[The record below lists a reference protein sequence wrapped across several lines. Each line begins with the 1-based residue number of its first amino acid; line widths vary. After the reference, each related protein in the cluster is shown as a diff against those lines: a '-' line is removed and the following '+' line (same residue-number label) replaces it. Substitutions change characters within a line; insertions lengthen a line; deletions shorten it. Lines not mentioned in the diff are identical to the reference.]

1 MLRLLVGVLVIANL
15 AFWAWTQ
22 PAIVQALGLPSSSE
36 REPQR
41 LALQQQ
47 AQAIRVLPASS
58 PAASAPDPGAGNS
71 LGAPAS
77 GPDAL
82 AASAGADGA
91 SAFDPGL
98 QACLETPALSP
109 AQVPQAVRALQQA
122 GVAPGG
128 WVEMRRDVP
137 GEWLLYMGRFADREQ
152 LQRKAS
158 ELSALALRYEEI
170 LSGELAPGLQ
180 LGRFD
185 AAAPAQAPPGPIAGP
200 RRAHRQGVDH
210 PGPRPGAAAAR
221 RPPDAGPDGPAA
233 DAGRFRPRRGRN
245 PLAGLRALRLQ
256 RAGLRRCNA

>member
-22 PAIVQALGLPSSSE
+22 PAIVQALGLPGSSE

-47 AQAIRVLPASS
+47 AQAIRVLPASG
-58 PAASAPDPGAGNS
+58 PAASASNPGAGGS
-71 LGAPAS
+71 AGAVAT

-82 AASAGADGA
+82 AASAGAGGA

-185 AAAPAQAPPGPIAGP
+185 AAAPAQARLAQLQGRGVRTARVLTTQAPGQEL
-200 RRAHRQGVDH
+200 RLRADRLTPALMARLQT
-210 PGPRPGAAAAR
+210 PAASAPGAAEIRWLAC
-221 RPPDAGPDGPAA
+221 GP
-233 DAGRFRPRRGRN
+233 
-245 PLAGLRALRLQ
+245 
-256 RAGLRRCNA
+256 